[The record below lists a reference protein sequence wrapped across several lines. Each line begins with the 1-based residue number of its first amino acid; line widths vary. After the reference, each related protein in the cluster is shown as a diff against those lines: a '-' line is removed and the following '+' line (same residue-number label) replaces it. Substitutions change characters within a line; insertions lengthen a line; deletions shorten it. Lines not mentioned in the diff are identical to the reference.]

1 MPKQFLYTAFF
12 LSLLGGTLWGSAQ
25 NFHFTT
31 NSPPIYFD
39 KPAALQKAGVAEVH
53 CIFKDSRSFMWFGTQ
68 NGLYRFDGTNVLYTH
83 HINGDT
89 NSLANNDIT
98 NITEDSA
105 GNLWIGTS
113 GGGAILNA
121 YTLKCRRIKDATHND
136 IGSKISFFTQ
146 DKKTIWAATDA
157 GLYKY
162 NPEKKFVEKI
172 WDGREKNNGT
182 GFSVISIGFYNNDTM
197 ALGTLAGVVFLNKNN
212 LGHRVATFYEN
223 GRAVKPIVS
232 TLYIDDRQELWV
244 GTWTYG
250 LLHYNRSSGNFT
262 NYKWEKD
269 NPSSV
274 SNIVSSIIV
283 VRLDNIRALYFS
295 CAAGV
300 FRMPILPEINE
311 PDVKNVSLFNH
322 NDFLPN
328 SISKGVPAILYEDDM
343 ENLWMGLSSEP
354 GVNKIAVAKPMF
366 NTLPV
371 QRDGF
376 IQETQA
382 IILGGKRYY
391 CISSWH
397 GTPALQVFDSS
408 LQLVKTFLH
417 MPPDDVHP
425 DAGNVSSVSVDKH
438 DKLWISSWR
447 AVVVAD
453 KNFNIIKTID
463 HNNTPDTLS
472 KDKNNYVLVNGDSVW
487 IASYKNGID
496 FFNTEY
502 KRIGHIASNEH
513 GLIEGLAWKMYK
525 DTHGGM
531 WLLGNAYLHRY
542 NAATQQF
549 KPYTFS
555 SDNTA
560 PSPVDIAERKDG
572 SFLIATKYGLVHF
585 DPVTEKY
592 DYIRS
597 PLLQKEDNINS
608 VCTDEN
614 DNAWFLTDAHLVQY
628 DFSTGNFTLYG
639 TEDGLDITDEL
650 MSIRFIEK
658 NKFLVGQQFS
668 FTVFTPNASKNNI
681 IVPKILITQVS
692 VNDSSITLTNEPVE
706 LKLPY
711 YQNRISFNFSA
722 INYVRPEQNN
732 FAYRLK
738 GADTA
743 WAYTYTGFVSFA
755 NLAPGTYSFEV
766 KVQNYAGVWSDTRSV
781 SIIIAPPFWKRW
793 WFISLVILALAVLF
807 FSVVKYIAQRNLKEK
822 ILRLEKE
829 QAIEKERNRIAR
841 DMHDDLGSGLTKI
854 AILSEVAKTQ
864 LQEPDKAKAQLENI
878 SVSSRELVD
887 SMQDIIWV
895 LNPKNDTLD
904 SLASYVREYA
914 LKFFEPFESNIQFDY
929 PENIPVVKLT
939 EEQRRNIF
947 LVIKESF
954 NNIAKHAWCNTVK
967 LQLQKKDNSIVFI
980 IEDDGK
986 GFDISNTR
994 AFGNG
999 LQNMRTRML
1008 QVNGTYDIISKPGR
1022 GAVTTI
1028 SIELQ

>member
-1 MPKQFLYTAFF
+1 MPKQAIYTGFF
-12 LSLLGGTLWGSAQ
+12 LSLLFWTLTSSAQ
-25 NFHFTT
+25 NFHFTI
-31 NSPPIYFD
+31 NSPSVYFD
-39 KPAALQKAGVAEVH
+39 KPSALQKAGVGQVH
-53 CIFKDSRSFMWFGTQ
+53 CIFKDSRGFMWFGTQ

-89 NSLANNDIT
+89 SSLSNNDIT
-98 NITEDSA
+98 NITEDST
-105 GNLWIGTS
+105 GNLWVGSS

-121 YTLKCRRIKDATHND
+121 YTLKCTRIKDVNNND
-136 IGSKISFFTQ
+136 IGSKIAFFTQ
-146 DKKTIWAATDA
+146 DKKTMWAASDN
-157 GLYKY
+157 GLFRYDR
-162 NPEKKFVEKI
+162 EKKSLEKI
-172 WDGREKNNGT
+172 WDGSEKNNGT
-182 GFSVISIGFYNNDTM
+182 GFGVTCISFYNNDTM

-212 LGHRVATFYEN
+212 LGYRVATYYNN
-223 GRAVKPIVS
+223 GKEVKPIVS

-269 NPSSV
+269 TPSNI

-283 VRLDNIRALYFS
+283 IRSNDSRAVYFS
-295 CAAGV
+295 CAVGM
-300 FRMPILPEINE
+300 FRIPILPGTND
-311 PDVKNVSLFNH
+311 PDEKHISLFSH
-322 NDFLPN
+322 NDLLPN
-328 SISKGVPAILYEDDM
+328 SLSKGRPAGLYEDEM
-343 ENLWMGLSSEP
+343 ANLWIGLSSEP
-354 GVNKIAVAKPMF
+354 GVNKIVVAKPVF

-371 QRDGF
+371 QRDGYV
-376 IQETQA
+376 QESQA
-382 IILGGKRYY
+382 IILGGKKYY
-391 CISSWH
+391 CVSSWH
-397 GTPALQVFDSS
+397 GTPALQIFDSS

-417 MPPDDVHP
+417 MPPDDPHP

-438 DKLWISSWR
+438 DRLWISSWR

-453 KNFNIIKTID
+453 KNFSILKTIN
-463 HNNTPDTLS
+463 HNSKPDTLS
-472 KDKNNYVLVNGDSVW
+472 RDKTNYVLVNGDSVW
-487 IASYKNGID
+487 IASYKNGFD
-496 FFNTEY
+496 LFNTDY
-502 KRIGHIASNEH
+502 KRIGHIALNEH
-513 GLIEGLAWKMYK
+513 GLVEGLAWKIYK
-525 DTHGGM
+525 DAHGGI
-531 WLLGNAYLHRY
+531 WLLGNAFFHRY
-542 NAATQQF
+542 SASTKQF
-549 KPYTFS
+549 KPYAFS

-560 PSPVDIAERKDG
+560 PSPVDVAERKDG

-585 DPVTEKY
+585 DPATEKY
-592 DYIRS
+592 HYIRS

-628 DFSTGNFTLYG
+628 DFGTGNFTLYG
-639 TEDGLDITDEL
+639 KEDGLDITDQL
-650 MSIRFIEK
+650 LSIRFIEK
-658 NKFLVGQQFS
+658 NKYLVGQQFS
-668 FTVFTPNASKNNI
+668 FTVFTPNASKNNTTA
-681 IVPKILITQVS
+681 PKILITQVN
-692 VNDSSITLTNEPVE
+692 VNDSSLMITGEPLE
-706 LKLPY
+706 LRLPY

-722 INYVRPEQNN
+722 INYIRPEQDN

-738 GADTA
+738 GADTG
-743 WAYTYTGFVSFA
+743 WAYTYNGFVSFA
-755 NLAPGTYSFEV
+755 NLAPGSYLFEV
-766 KVQNYAGVWSDTRSV
+766 KVQNYAGVWSNTRSV
-781 SIIIAPPFWKRW
+781 SIIISPPFWKRW
-793 WFISLVILALAVLF
+793 WFISLVILALAILF

-864 LQEPDKAKAQLENI
+864 LLQPDKAKAQLENI

-895 LNPKNDTLD
+895 LNPKNDTLE

-914 LKFFEPFESNIQFDY
+914 LKFFEPFESAVQFNY
-929 PENIPVVKLT
+929 PENIPIVKLT

-967 LQLQKKDNSIVFI
+967 LQLQKKDSSIIFI

-999 LQNMRTRML
+999 LQNMKTRML
-1008 QVNGTYDIISKPGR
+1008 QVNGTYDITSEQGKGT
-1022 GAVTTI
+1022 VTTI
-1028 SIELQ
+1028 SIML